1 MPETALSEAWAGH
14 AWQPGMYVTDLCDGN
29 RDKDLML
36 NKEECK
42 YGEKFPEMRKMNL
55 GAAVRIEPLLF

>member
-1 MPETALSEAWAGH
+1 
-14 AWQPGMYVTDLCDGN
+14 MYVIDLCDGN

-42 YGEKFPEMRKMNL
+42 YGEKFPEMGKMNL
-55 GAAVRIEPLLF
+55 GKRRGRVRPKGCW